1 MSNGQLSP
9 DSKELLDTISNT
21 QPSPQLRRYRVRRQS
36 MEQLDLLK
44 VVCACLCVSSFVC
57 HCILCNINHNALIIF
72 YGIQLTHFGI
82 Q

>member
-9 DSKELLDTISNT
+9 DSKELLETISNT

-44 VVCACLCVSSFVC
+44 VVCACLCLVLLFIMFYV
-57 HCILCNINHNALIIF
+57 II
-72 YGIQLTHFGI
+72 IH
-82 Q
+82 

>member
-44 VVCACLCVSSFVC
+44 VACACKCVLAFIYYVT
-57 HCILCNINHNALIIF
+57 CINLLLLF
-72 YGIQLTHFGI
+72 S
-82 Q
+82 

>member
-9 DSKELLDTISNT
+9 DSKELFDTISNT

-44 VVCACLCVSSFVC
+44 VACAC
-57 HCILCNINHNALIIF
+57 
-72 YGIQLTHFGI
+72 
-82 Q
+82 